1 MVRFAPMKKVTRPRK
16 PLTAES
22 FAEYMTIKTMDH
34 LAKMPREER
43 KARLE
48 AFHRTVA
55 EARATHARAARTR
68 SSRASSRG
76 R

>member
-1 MVRFAPMKKVTRPRK
+1 MKKTTSPRARK
-16 PLTAES
+16 PLAAEE
-22 FAEYMTIKTMDH
+22 FVEYMTIKTMEH
-34 LAKMPREER
+34 LATMPSEEK

-48 AFHRTVA
+48 AFHRGVA

-68 SSRASSRG
+68 VSRASSRG

>member
-1 MVRFAPMKKVTRPRK
+1 VVRFAPMNKTKVTRSRK
-16 PLTAES
+16 PLTPEA

-55 EARATHARAARTR
+55 EARSQR
-68 SSRASSRG
+68 
-76 R
+76 